1 MATQHFAIPLHRDD
15 LSVVIAGSVC
25 RQNRKVSI
33 QAKDSRYCWPSCRG
47 YITCNSS
54 WRDQHAILP

>member
-25 RQNRKVSI
+25 RQNRK
-33 QAKDSRYCWPSCRG
+33 
-47 YITCNSS
+47 
-54 WRDQHAILP
+54 